1 MNRVHSTVHR
11 RINVTLP
18 EETVRLL
25 DRVSAKGD
33 RSRLINEAVRRHIAE
48 MGRKNLGKRVKEG
61 SLRRAERDRRLAEE
75 WFLLEDEAWR
85 TAMR

>member
-1 MNRVHSTVHR
+1 MNRGHSTAHR

-18 EETVRLL
+18 EETVKLL
-25 DRVSAKGD
+25 DLVSEKGD

-48 MGRKNLGKRVKEG
+48 VGRRSLRKRLKEG

-75 WFLLEDEAWR
+75 GFLLGEEAWR
-85 TAMR
+85 TTTG